1 MPLIPE
7 EPQIHESAQGPR
19 VTPASGRT
27 APTPRPVP
35 GPRPAASPRPGRPG
49 PARPMPP
56 AQRTPRDPGAKPAP
70 SAPAAASAVTAS
82 AVTAPV
88 ATASGV
94 TAPGATASGV
104 VAPAVPADRVP
115 VSSVPQ
121 IQLIPASAEGALD
134 AAEEAV
140 DLLLDSG
147 RAPGDVL
154 VVTTGD
160 PHPWATHEL
169 SFGEAAYWAQHDA
182 GDDVFYADSAALSRA
197 ASRPVVVV
205 AVNGGSEE
213 AALAALP
220 TAVTR
225 AGTLLIVCGDPQRIN
240 SMLGAGV

>member
-19 VTPASGRT
+19 ATPANSRT

-35 GPRPAASPRPGRPG
+35 GPRPAAPPRPGRPG

-56 AQRTPRDPGAKPAP
+56 AQRTPRDSAAKPGP
-70 SAPAAASAVTAS
+70 SAPAASVPSVPSASGASADGA
-82 AVTAPV
+82 
-88 ATASGV
+88 ATAS
-94 TAPGATASGV
+94 
-104 VAPAVPADRVP
+104 
-115 VSSVPQ
+115 VPQ
-121 IQLIPASAEGALD
+121 VQLIPASVEGALD

-147 RAPGDVL
+147 RAPGEVL
-154 VVTTGD
+154 VITTGE

-182 GDDVFYADSAALSRA
+182 GDDVFYADAAALDRA
-197 ASRPVVVV
+197 SARPVVVV
-205 AVNGGSEE
+205 AVNGGNEE
-213 AALAALP
+213 VALGALP
-220 TAVTR
+220 TALTR